1 MNFGVVPKIMGSE
14 QVDAIEKKLFWNFQ
28 VLLKYNTP
36 PLQSN
41 STNILSF
48 ANIKSV
54 ATRGHKGPSKFGV
67 S

>member
-1 MNFGVVPKIMGSE
+1 LNFGVVPKIMGSE
-14 QVDAIEKKLFWNFQ
+14 RVGTIEKKLFWNFP
-28 VLLKYNTP
+28 VLMKYNRP

-48 ANIKSV
+48 ANIKSA